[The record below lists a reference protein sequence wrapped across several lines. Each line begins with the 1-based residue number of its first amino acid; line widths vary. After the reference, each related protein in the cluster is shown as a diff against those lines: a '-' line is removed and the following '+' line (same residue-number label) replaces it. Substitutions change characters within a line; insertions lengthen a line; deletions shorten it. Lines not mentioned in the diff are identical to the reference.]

1 MAETSDSAGLLP
13 QQTSA
18 VVCSAGGRSR
28 FSDVAEA
35 LYAQQ
40 EDKEA
45 EEAGAFS
52 DFAYGFVVL
61 NAVPG
66 NDHPRCRRWWVCEHH
81 SGARGGSKG
90 STQGCRSFGV
100 MRPGDA
106 RLLWLILTGASS
118 PSASRKRGEP

>member
-1 MAETSDSAGLLP
+1 MAFWLSRQDIQSALAAPSAVGSAAEDEAEKELMAETSDSAGLLP

-52 DFAYGFVVL
+52 DFAYGFVV
-61 NAVPG
+61 
-66 NDHPRCRRWWVCEHH
+66 
-81 SGARGGSKG
+81 
-90 STQGCRSFGV
+90 
-100 MRPGDA
+100 
-106 RLLWLILTGASS
+106 
-118 PSASRKRGEP
+118 